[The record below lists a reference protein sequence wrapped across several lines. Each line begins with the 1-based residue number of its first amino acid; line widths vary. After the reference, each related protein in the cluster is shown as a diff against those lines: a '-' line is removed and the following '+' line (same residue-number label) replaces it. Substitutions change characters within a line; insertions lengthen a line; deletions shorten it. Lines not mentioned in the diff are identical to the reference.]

1 MFDIIETNKSF
12 IYAIGDIHGEFK
24 SIANWIKI
32 CDLSNCALI
41 FCGDFGL
48 GFTSV
53 QKEHDELSK
62 AQKLCEERDIDCYII
77 RGNHDDPEY
86 YNGTSKNLVLSRF
99 KPLSDYTV
107 IKSPQHNILCLGG
120 AVSIDRSRRISFYQN
135 GIQIMMLKRH
145 LSYNKARDK
154 VKPTWWENEG
164 FVYNEEILKE
174 IIKSGLNID
183 VICSHSV
190 PENAYPILSN
200 QNSILMF
207 DSDSNL
213 KFDIKRE
220 RENLSSVLDFLKK
233 NGSNVLHWYYG
244 HFHEHNTENIDGMTF
259 HLLDMGRHG
268 KGSSSPGGCFD
279 MTIIY

>member
-32 CDLSNCALI
+32 CELSNCALI

-48 GFTSV
+48 GFTSI
-53 QKEHDELSK
+53 QKERDGLSK

-120 AVSIDRSRRISFYQN
+120 AVSIDRSHRISSYWDKMHIVIKK
-135 GIQIMMLKRH
+135 GH

-164 FVYNEEILKE
+164 FAYNEEILKE
-174 IIKSGLNID
+174 ITESGLNID
-183 VICSHSV
+183 IICSHSA
-190 PENAYPILSN
+190 PEHVYPILSN
-200 QNSILMF
+200 HHSILMF

-244 HFHEHNTENIDGMTF
+244 HFHDHHMEKIDGTTF
-259 HLLDMGRHG
+259 HLLDMGTNG
-268 KGSSSPGGCFD
+268 KGSLSPGGYFD
-279 MTIIY
+279 MVEIY

>member
-48 GFTSV
+48 GFTSI

-135 GIQIMMLKRH
+135 EIQIMMLKRH

-174 IIKSGLNID
+174 IIKSGFNID
-183 VICSHSV
+183 VICSHSA

-200 QNSILMF
+200 QHSILMF

-244 HFHEHNTENIDGMTF
+244 HFHEHNTENIDGITF

-279 MTIIY
+279 MKIIY

>member
-24 SIANWIKI
+24 SSANWSKI

-244 HFHEHNTENIDGMTF
+244 HFHEHNTENIDGITF
-259 HLLDMGRHG
+259 HLLDMGRNG
-268 KGSSSPGGCFD
+268 KCSSSPGGCFD
-279 MTIIY
+279 MVKIH

>member
-32 CDLSNCALI
+32 CELSNCALI

-48 GFTSV
+48 GFTSI
-53 QKEHDELSK
+53 QKERDGLSK

-120 AVSIDRSRRISFYQN
+120 AVSIDRSHRISSYWDKMHIVIKK
-135 GIQIMMLKRH
+135 GH

-174 IIKSGLNID
+174 ITESGLNID
-183 VICSHSV
+183 IICSHSA
-190 PENAYPILSN
+190 PEHVYPILSN
-200 QNSILMF
+200 HHSILMF

-244 HFHEHNTENIDGMTF
+244 HFHDHHMEKIDGTTF
-259 HLLDMGRHG
+259 HLLDMGTNG
-268 KGSSSPGGCFD
+268 KGSLSPGGYFD
-279 MTIIY
+279 MVEIY

>member
-1 MFDIIETNKSF
+1 MFDIIETNKSY

-24 SIANWIKI
+24 SIANWIKTY
-32 CDLSNCALI
+32 DLSNCALI

-48 GFTSV
+48 GFASI

-120 AVSIDRSRRISFYQN
+120 AVSIDRSHRISSYQN
-135 GIQIMMLKRH
+135 EIQIKMLKGH
-145 LSYNKARDK
+145 LSYNEARNK

-174 IIKSGLNID
+174 IAESGLNID
-183 VICSHSV
+183 IICSHSA
-190 PENAYPILSN
+190 PENVYPILSN
-200 QNSILMF
+200 QHSILMF

-244 HFHEHNTENIDGMTF
+244 HFHEHNTEKIDGITF

-268 KGSSSPGGCFD
+268 KGSSSPGGYFD
-279 MTIIY
+279 MKIIY